1 MRKHYIIDVIIL
13 VHRDQFAI
21 IFNKRG
27 LGALYYSIINRST
40 VIDDNILYEKSVSIG
55 CLVSE
60 DRARLNYFR
69 GLRGEKNTNKKVP
82 VDQNNEISGTL
93 RA

>member
-1 MRKHYIIDVIIL
+1 MAIRISITIRIVWKIYEGFVRKDYIIDVIIL

-60 DRARLNYFR
+60 DRAR
-69 GLRGEKNTNKKVP
+69 
-82 VDQNNEISGTL
+82 
-93 RA
+93 